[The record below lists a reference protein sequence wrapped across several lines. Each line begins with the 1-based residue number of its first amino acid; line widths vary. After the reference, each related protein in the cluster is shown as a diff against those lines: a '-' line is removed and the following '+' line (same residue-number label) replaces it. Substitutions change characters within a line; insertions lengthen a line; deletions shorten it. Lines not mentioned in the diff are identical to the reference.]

1 MRDSKLG
8 IIAMLL
14 GFLLLFPSCVITER
28 EFVKPSLPEFTI
40 GRPVRPNLLRIED
53 GTQLPVPVLT
63 NTILLQ
69 GYARE
74 LEAYAEGWEE
84 FYTELREEYATDN
97 RDKEN
102 NGQGEVLSLPEGGK
116 GRTELL

>member
-8 IIAMLL
+8 IIITVL
-14 GFLLLFPSCVITER
+14 GFVLLFPSCVITEK
-28 EFVKPSLPEFTI
+28 EFIQPSLPEFALN
-40 GRPVRPNLLRIED
+40 RPSRPNLLTIAD
-53 GTQLPVPVLT
+53 DTQLPVPVLT

-84 FYTELREEYATDN
+84 FYMELRKEYARDERNQEDN
-97 RDKEN
+97 
-102 NGQGEVLSLPEGGK
+102 
-116 GRTELL
+116 